1 MTVPKTFSAPPRAH
15 NGGAYWENSPRHLLA
30 HTRVLTSRLL
40 VRLVRNPI
48 TIVHALVLPVGFLL
62 TLNVVLGDSITAATG
77 EDGLFR
83 SVPLVALLAAMSG
96 STAGMV
102 GITAERLDGFL
113 ARLWVLP
120 LNRAA
125 GLLARLVAEIVR
137 LFGTTLVILGTGL
150 ILGFRFHRGIAAAL
164 LWVSLPVI
172 FGVAFSAVVTMIA
185 LYWPKAV
192 LVEAIQIVGLIGT
205 FFCTGLVPLDKYPEW
220 VQPFVRYQPMSAAVD
235 AMRGL
240 SVGGP
245 ALMPML
251 GTLAWSAG
259 ILLLCAWPIMAGY
272 RKASTSR

>member
-1 MTVPKTFSAPPRAH
+1 MAVLVNAPRTDDGRSHSA
-15 NGGAYWENSPRHLLA
+15 NSLARLLSN
-30 HTRVLTSRLL
+30 TRVLTGRLL
-40 VRLVRNPI
+40 VRLIRNPI
-48 TIVHALVLPVGFLL
+48 TIVHALLLPVGFLI

-77 EDGLFR
+77 EDGLYR

-120 LNRAA
+120 IHRGA
-125 GLLARLVAEIVR
+125 GLLARLAAEVIR
-137 LFGTTLVILGTGL
+137 LFGTTMVILCTGI
-150 ILGFRFHRGIAAAL
+150 ILGFRFHRGAAGAV
-164 LWVSLPVI
+164 LWLFVPVI
-172 FGVAFSAVVTMIA
+172 FGIAFSAVVTMVA

-205 FFCTGLVPLDKYPEW
+205 FFCTGLVPLDKYPDW
-220 VQPFVRYQPMSAAVD
+220 VQPLVRYQPMSTAVD

-245 ALMPML
+245 ILMPML
-251 GTLAWSAG
+251 QTVAWSAG
-259 ILLLCAWPIMAGY
+259 IVAISLWPIIVGY
-272 RKASTSR
+272 RRASTSR

>member
-1 MTVPKTFSAPPRAH
+1 MAVLVNAPRTVGDQS
-15 NGGAYWENSPRHLLA
+15 YSENSLGRLLSNS
-30 HTRVLTSRLL
+30 RVLTRRLL

-48 TIVHALVLPVGFLL
+48 TIVHALLLPVGFLI

-77 EDGLFR
+77 EDGLYR

-120 LNRAA
+120 IHRAA
-125 GLLARLVAEIVR
+125 GLLARLAAEVVR
-137 LFGTTLVILGTGL
+137 LSGTTLVILCTGI
-150 ILGFRFHRGIAAAL
+150 ILGFRFHRGVAGAVMWLA
-164 LWVSLPVI
+164 VPVI
-172 FGVAFSAVVTMIA
+172 FGIAFAAVVTTVA

-205 FFCTGLVPLDKYPEW
+205 FFCTGLVPVDKYPDW
-220 VQPFVRYQPMSAAVD
+220 VQPLVRYQPMSTAVD

-245 ALMPML
+245 ILMPIL
-251 GTLAWSAG
+251 QTVAWSAG
-259 ILLLCAWPIMAGY
+259 IVAISLWPIIVGY
-272 RKASTSR
+272 RRASTSR

>member
-1 MTVPKTFSAPPRAH
+1 MAVLVNAPRTVGDQS
-15 NGGAYWENSPRHLLA
+15 YSENSLGRLLSNS
-30 HTRVLTSRLL
+30 RVLTRRLL

-48 TIVHALVLPVGFLL
+48 TIVHALLLPVGFLI

-77 EDGLFR
+77 EDGLYR

-120 LNRAA
+120 IHRAA
-125 GLLARLVAEIVR
+125 GLSARLAAEVVR
-137 LFGTTLVILGTGL
+137 LLGTTLVILCTGI
-150 ILGFRFHRGIAAAL
+150 ILGFRFHRGVAGAVMWLA
-164 LWVSLPVI
+164 VPVI
-172 FGVAFSAVVTMIA
+172 FGIAFAAVVTTVA

-205 FFCTGLVPLDKYPEW
+205 FFCTGLVPVDKYPDW
-220 VQPFVRYQPMSAAVD
+220 VQPLVRYQPMSTAVD

-245 ALMPML
+245 ILMPIL
-251 GTLAWSAG
+251 QTVAWSAG
-259 ILLLCAWPIMAGY
+259 IVAISLWPIIVGY
-272 RKASTSR
+272 RRASTSR

>member
-1 MTVPKTFSAPPRAH
+1 MTVLVHVP
-15 NGGAYWENSPRHLLA
+15 GAVDAEDYSENSLGRLLS
-30 HTRVLTSRLL
+30 HTLVLTRRLL
-40 VRLVRNPI
+40 VRLMRNPI
-48 TIVHALVLPVGFLL
+48 TIVHALVLPVGFLI
-62 TLNVVLGDSITAATG
+62 TLKVVLGDSITAATG
-77 EDGLFR
+77 EDGLYR

-113 ARLWVLP
+113 ARLWVVP
-120 LNRAA
+120 VHRAA
-125 GLLARLVAEIVR
+125 GLLARLAAEVVR
-137 LFGTTLVILGTGL
+137 LLGTTLVILGTGL
-150 ILGFRFHRGIAAAL
+150 ILGFRFHRGVAAAL
-164 LWVSLPVI
+164 LWLTVPVI

-205 FFCTGLVPLDKYPEW
+205 FFCTGLVPLDKYPDW

-245 ALMPML
+245 ALSPML

-259 ILLLCAWPIMAGY
+259 IFVVCLWPIMVGY
-272 RKASTSR
+272 RRASTSR

>member
-1 MTVPKTFSAPPRAH
+1 MTALVGVPSAVDAQ
-15 NGGAYWENSPRHLLA
+15 AYSENSLRHLLS
-30 HTRVLTSRLL
+30 HTRVLTQRLL

-77 EDGLFR
+77 EDGLYR

-113 ARLWVLP
+113 ARLWVLRVH
-120 LNRAA
+120 RAA
-125 GLLARLVAEIVR
+125 GLLARLSAEVVR
-137 LFGTTLVILGTGL
+137 LFGTTLVILCTGL
-150 ILGFRFHRGIAAAL
+150 ILGFRFHRGVAGAL
-164 LWVSLPVI
+164 LWLTVPVI

-205 FFCTGLVPLDKYPEW
+205 FFCTGLVPLDKYPDW
-220 VQPFVRYQPMSAAVD
+220 VQPFVQYQPMSAAVD

-240 SVGGP
+240 SVGGQ

-259 ILLLCAWPIMAGY
+259 IFVVCLWPIMVGY
-272 RKASTSR
+272 RRASTSR

>member
-1 MTVPKTFSAPPRAH
+1 MAVLVNAPRTVGDQS
-15 NGGAYWENSPRHLLA
+15 YSENSLGRLLSNS
-30 HTRVLTSRLL
+30 RVLTRRLL

-48 TIVHALVLPVGFLL
+48 TIVHALLLPVGFLI

-77 EDGLFR
+77 EDGLYR

-120 LNRAA
+120 IHRAA
-125 GLLARLVAEIVR
+125 GLLARLAAEVVR
-137 LFGTTLVILGTGL
+137 LLGTTLVILCTGI
-150 ILGFRFHRGIAAAL
+150 ILGFRFHRGVAGAVMWLA
-164 LWVSLPVI
+164 VPVI
-172 FGVAFSAVVTMIA
+172 FGIAFAAVVTTVA

-205 FFCTGLVPLDKYPEW
+205 FFCTGLVPVDKYPDW
-220 VQPFVRYQPMSAAVD
+220 VQPLVRYQPMSTAVD

-245 ALMPML
+245 ILMPIL
-251 GTLAWSAG
+251 QTVAWSAG
-259 ILLLCAWPIMAGY
+259 IVAISLWPIIVGY
-272 RKASTSR
+272 RRASTSR

>member
-1 MTVPKTFSAPPRAH
+1 MTALVGAPSAVDAEAYSESSLPR
-15 NGGAYWENSPRHLLA
+15 LLS
-30 HTRVLTSRLL
+30 HTRVLTQRLL

-77 EDGLFR
+77 EDGLYR

-113 ARLWVLP
+113 ARMWVLP
-120 LNRAA
+120 VHRAA
-125 GLLARLVAEIVR
+125 GLLARLTAEVVR
-137 LFGTTLVILGTGL
+137 LLGTTLVILGTGF
-150 ILGFRFHRGIAAAL
+150 ILGFRFHRGVAGAL
-164 LWVSLPVI
+164 LWLTVPMI
-172 FGVAFSAVVTMIA
+172 FGMAFSAVVTMIA

-205 FFCTGLVPLDKYPEW
+205 FFCTGLVPLDKYPDW

-251 GTLAWSAG
+251 GLLAWSAG
-259 ILLLCAWPIMAGY
+259 IFAVCLWPIMVGY
-272 RKASTSR
+272 RRASTSR

>member
-1 MTVPKTFSAPPRAH
+1 MAALVGAPSAVDAEAH
-15 NGGAYWENSPRHLLA
+15 SENSLRHLLS
-30 HTRVLTSRLL
+30 HTRVLTRRLL

-77 EDGLFR
+77 EDGLYR

-113 ARLWVLP
+113 ARLWVLRVH
-120 LNRAA
+120 RAA
-125 GLLARLVAEIVR
+125 GLLARLAAEVVR

-150 ILGFRFHRGIAAAL
+150 ILGFRFHRGVAGAL
-164 LWVSLPVI
+164 LWLTVPVI

-205 FFCTGLVPLDKYPEW
+205 FFCTGLVPLDKYPDW

-240 SVGGP
+240 SVGGQ

-251 GTLAWSAG
+251 GMLAWSAG
-259 ILLLCAWPIMAGY
+259 IFVVCLWPIMVGY
-272 RKASTSR
+272 RRASTSR